1 MAKTIFGDLTIG
13 RTAKARSFKFGLS
26 EETLT
31 TTRNIDINDYQY
43 LRLSCATNQD
53 VVLPDAQTLE
63 SGWNR
68 TFDIASDSVGSILIK
83 TYDAVTPVLLKTLA
97 SGKSI
102 KVTLISGAT
111 AAGIWKVEVISET
124 ETSAADRYVSGFTAT
139 TEWGTA
145 AGGYYTITVTAATHG
160 IGSNP
165 VVSVQ
170 QLTGSDYLVVDVDE
184 LKIFANGN
192 VSIKVP
198 ETPDLRFA
206 GRVVIS

>member
-1 MAKTIFGDLTIG
+1 MAKEIFGDLNVG
-13 RTAKARSFKFGLS
+13 RSAKARSFQHGLS
-26 EETLT
+26 VETLT
-31 TTRNIDINDYQY
+31 TSRNIDAHDFQY
-43 LRLSCATNQD
+43 LRLSCASNQD
-53 VVLPDAQTLE
+53 VILPNASTLTA
-63 SGWNR
+63 GWNR
-68 TFDIASDSVGSILIK
+68 TIDVASDSVGSILLK

-97 SGKSI
+97 SGKSV

-111 AAGIWKVEVISET
+111 DAGTWKVEVISET
-124 ETSAADRYVSGFTAT
+124 ETSAAERYVSGFTAT

-170 QLTGSDYLVVDVDE
+170 QLTGSDYLIVDSD
-184 LKIFANGN
+184 LTKIFANGN
-192 VSIKVP
+192 ISIRVP

-206 GRVVIS
+206 GRLVIS

>member
-1 MAKTIFGDLTIG
+1 MAKNIFGDLTIG
-13 RTAKARSFKFGLS
+13 RTAKARSFQHGLS
-26 EETLT
+26 VETLT
-31 TTRNIDINDYQY
+31 TLRTIDLNDYQY
-43 LRLSCATNQD
+43 LRLSCASNQD
-53 VVLPDAQTLE
+53 VILPNASLLE
-63 SGWNR
+63 AGWNR
-68 TFDIASDSVGSILIK
+68 VFDIASDSVGSILLK

-97 SGKSI
+97 SGKSV

-111 AAGIWKVEVISET
+111 DAGTWKVEVISET
-124 ETSAADRYVSGFTAT
+124 ETSAAERYVSGFTAT

-184 LKIFANGN
+184 LKIFSNGN
-192 VSIKVP
+192 VSVRVP
-198 ETPDLRFA
+198 ETPNLRFA
-206 GRVVIS
+206 GRLVIS

>member
-1 MAKTIFGDLTIG
+1 MAKNVFGDLTIG
-13 RTAKARSFKFGLS
+13 RTAKARSFQHGLS
-26 EETLT
+26 VETLT

-43 LRLSCATNQD
+43 LRLSCASNQD
-53 VVLPDAQTLE
+53 IILPDAQTLE
-63 SGWNR
+63 AGWNR
-68 TFDIASDSVGSILIK
+68 TIDVASDSVGSVLLK
-83 TYDAVTPVLLKTLA
+83 TYDDVTPVLLKTLA
-97 SGKSI
+97 SGKSV

-111 AAGIWKVEVISET
+111 SAGTWKVEVISET
-124 ETSAADRYVSGFTAT
+124 ETSAAERYVSGFTAT

-145 AGGYYTITVTAATHG
+145 AGGYYTITITSATHG

-198 ETPDLRFA
+198 ETPNLRFA

>member
-1 MAKTIFGDLTIG
+1 MAKNVFGDLTIG
-13 RTAKARSFKFGLS
+13 RTAKARSFQHGLS
-26 EETLT
+26 VETLT

-43 LRLSCATNQD
+43 LRLSCASNQD
-53 VVLPDAQTLE
+53 IILPDAQTLE
-63 SGWNR
+63 AGWNR
-68 TFDIASDSVGSILIK
+68 TIDVASDSVGSVLLK
-83 TYDAVTPVLLKTLA
+83 TYDDVTPVLLKTLA
-97 SGKSI
+97 SGKSV

-111 AAGIWKVEVISET
+111 SAGTWKVEVISET
-124 ETSAADRYVSGFTAT
+124 ETSAAERYVSGFTAT

-145 AGGYYTITVTAATHG
+145 AGGYYTITITSATHG

-192 VSIKVP
+192 ISIKVP
-198 ETPDLRFA
+198 ETPNLRFA